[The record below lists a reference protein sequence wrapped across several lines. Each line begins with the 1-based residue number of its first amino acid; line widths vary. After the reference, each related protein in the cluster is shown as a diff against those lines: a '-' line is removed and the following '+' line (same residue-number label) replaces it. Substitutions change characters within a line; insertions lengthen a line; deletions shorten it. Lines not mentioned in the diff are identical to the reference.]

1 MSIVW
6 RAMGG
11 MRVLEWALGHRVV
24 VHGATIRSTLPREH
38 LVLAQKMITD
48 LKAQAVKPTT

>member
-1 MSIVW
+1 
-6 RAMGG
+6 MGLVVKVQKG
-11 MRVLEWALGHRVV
+11 AEALPYLEKLVQEFEK
-24 VHGATIRSTLPREH
+24 SEH